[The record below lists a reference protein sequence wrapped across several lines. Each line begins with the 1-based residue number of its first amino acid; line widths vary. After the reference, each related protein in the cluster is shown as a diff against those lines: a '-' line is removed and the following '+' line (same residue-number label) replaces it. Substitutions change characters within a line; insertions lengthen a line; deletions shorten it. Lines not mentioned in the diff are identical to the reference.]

1 MRIEPIGVV
10 FVDICSIQTER
21 CVAKEPTP
29 ITAVWSLPG
38 RVQVNVCRPCLEEQI
53 RSGDWEIQGAK
64 IEKRADVAV
73 YSPDNKLQLV
83 VEVKKKP
90 AARVSKNWATIIH
103 RNLLAHS
110 GIPNTPYFLLVVPF
124 DHLFLWKKS
133 DSTNYERR
141 PDYEIE
147 ARDFFDK
154 DKYANKLSLSP
165 RVTNEHFY
173 LEQLVSSWLED
184 LVKSKPL
191 LDDPS
196 YKWLYE
202 SGLYDA
208 IKNGSVVMQATI
220 AA

>member
-1 MRIEPIGVV
+1 MKIEPTGVV
-10 FVDICSIQTER
+10 FIDICSIQTEE
-21 CVAKEPTP
+21 CVAKEPAP

-53 RSGDWEIQGAK
+53 RSGEWEIQGAK

-73 YSPDNKLQLV
+73 YSPDNKLQLI

-90 AARVSKNWATIIH
+90 GARVPKNWATMIH

-110 GIPNTPYFLLVVPF
+110 GIPNTPYFLLAVPP
-124 DHLFLWKKS
+124 DSLFLWKKS
-133 DSTNYERR
+133 DPTNYERR

-147 ARDFFDK
+147 AKKFFE
-154 DKYANKLSLSP
+154 KYANKLSLSP
-165 RVTNEHFY
+165 RVTSEHFY

-184 LVKSKPL
+184 LVKSNPPP
-191 LDDPS
+191 DDLS

-202 SGLYDA
+202 SGLYEA
-208 IKNGSVVMQATI
+208 IKDGSVVMQATV